1 MPKFFILG
9 CLLIHFSPG
18 TTSILKH
25 SIRDSN
31 GVIVENDNDVCD
43 AMCYS
48 NYSDIVV
55 SFGLR
60 IEKRG
65 IWGLGNGTD
74 YGLIPYQKTCFKEE
88 CKYGCHHRTGI
99 RERLNPF
106 QSCLGACEA
115 RFRVNF
121 AENENNTDFI
131 NRAWEACLHACRLP
145 YKTKIR
151 WNVYIDLRS
160 GEPIW
165 NFERIISDGHR
176 ISSEALE
183 YDDLISTVVLRKNHF
198 FMDPSSKLRFPNLN
212 VYDAD
217 SRAMQTIMMEM
228 LEKVRQEI
236 SSMSPRRF
244 DGISS
249 IDYVG
254 PRLVEHGPNGP
265 IVKDITE
272 LQYRPK
278 EVIIYQSGEF
288 REQHFT
294 LMSFMFVMMSSVM
307 LCACMKLRS
316 QYLAFKTTRLRRS
329 SSTTQSD
336 DWTKQIP
343 TTGEAPPCYSPPDR
357 NSSIQLMKNNSR

>member
-48 NYSDIVV
+48 NYSDIV
-55 SFGLR
+55 
-60 IEKRG
+60 
-65 IWGLGNGTD
+65 
-74 YGLIPYQKTCFKEE
+74 EE

-278 EVIIYQSGEF
+278 EVIIYKGMVFNMDDLLDQSGEF